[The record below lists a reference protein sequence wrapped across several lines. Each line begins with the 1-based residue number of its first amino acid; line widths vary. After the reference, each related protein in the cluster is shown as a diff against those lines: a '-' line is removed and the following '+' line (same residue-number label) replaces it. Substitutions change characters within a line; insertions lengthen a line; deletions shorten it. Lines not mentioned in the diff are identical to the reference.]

1 MVAIL
6 LYMDLDSNVGL
17 GLAGDE
23 WKGQICG
30 KKDSLGVSFW
40 MRAEISPELGV
51 RLSIPTCLMR
61 MVVVFFV
68 LATHSLHRWR

>member
-51 RLSIPTCLMR
+51 RLSIPT
-61 MVVVFFV
+61 
-68 LATHSLHRWR
+68 